1 MMLQVAQRAWPAAA
15 VHDTVE
21 AVVRGAAFRRS
32 LQSSIAERIFTW
44 LLEWLTRL
52 ARAVHAASWTRTAA
66 LAFAAALVLLVLSR
80 LALSAR
86 ARGPDRSSLPLG
98 RRAAPSDDPWLA
110 AERLRA
116 EGRYEE
122 SAHALY
128 RGVLTSLAHAERLR
142 LDRSKT
148 SGDYARELRARGSA
162 AYGAFRAFSR
172 RFDLAVYGHGTCDAA
187 LIDDLL
193 RLAMPLRGRARAA

>member
-1 MMLQVAQRAWPAAA
+1 MMLQVAQRSWPAAA

-32 LQSSIAERIFTW
+32 LQSSIAERLFTW
-44 LLEWLTRL
+44 LMEWLTRF
-52 ARAVHAASWTRTAA
+52 ARAIHAASWTRTAA
-66 LAFAAALVLLVLSR
+66 LVFVAALVLLVVAR

-86 ARGPDRSSLPLG
+86 ARGPERTSLPLG
-98 RRAAPSDDPWLA
+98 RRGAANEDPWLA

-128 RGVLTSLAHAERLR
+128 RGVLSSLAQSERLR

-148 SGDYARELRARGSA
+148 SGDYARELRARGSS
-162 AYGAFRAFSR
+162 AYGAFRVFSR
-172 RFDLAVYGHGTCDAA
+172 RFDVAVYGHGTCDAA
-187 LIDDLL
+187 LIDDLT
-193 RLAMPLRGRARAA
+193 RLAVPLRARARAA